1 MYISTYPLD
10 NEGSGSR
17 CIVIADEQS
26 DITLDTGVHQI
37 DDHSEIEHMFAC
49 RCRTNTKR
57 ITEKR
62 QLTIGFYH

>member
-37 DDHSEIEHMFAC
+37 DDHSEIEHIFEC
-49 RCRTNTKR
+49 R
-57 ITEKR
+57 
-62 QLTIGFYH
+62 